1 MFKSCRIYYQG
12 YPLYNGKSGLNCIIM
27 EYNLEIKPLI
37 RRIGLGYRINTT
49 PSWFQQLIKFA
60 IVGFINTGVDFGFY
74 FLLSRYMIFFG
85 TSLSITKGLSYSLG
99 VVSSYLL
106 NRQWT
111 FKSTVSPSHSF
122 LPFVGINL
130 SSILL
135 NAALM
140 TLFLEVFGI
149 NELLALIIV
158 TGVTFGWNF
167 IAVKVLIFKD
177 DNSPR
182 STDVSDKGDLDI
194 GVSTEFSTDLNP

>member
-1 MFKSCRIYYQG
+1 
-12 YPLYNGKSGLNCIIM
+12 M

-60 IVGFINTGVDFGFY
+60 IVGFINTGVDLGFY
-74 FLLSRYMIFFG
+74 FLFSRYVSFFG
-85 TSLSITKGLSYSLG
+85 ASLSITKAFSYSLG
-99 VVSSYLL
+99 VVSSFLL

-111 FKSTVSPSHSF
+111 FKSKVSPRQSF

-130 SSILL
+130 FSILL

-140 TLFLEVFGI
+140 AFFLEVFAI
-149 NELLALIIV
+149 DELLALIVV

-167 IAVKVLIFKD
+167 IAVKFLIFKVAD
-177 DNSPR
+177 SPR
-182 STDVSDKGDLDI
+182 SAEVIDKVDLNL

>member
-1 MFKSCRIYYQG
+1 
-12 YPLYNGKSGLNCIIM
+12 M
-27 EYNLEIKPLI
+27 EYNQVKMQLI
-37 RRIGLGYRINTT
+37 RRFELGQIINTT

-130 SSILL
+130 FSILL
-135 NAALM
+135 NAVLM
-140 TLFLEVFGI
+140 ALFLEVFGI
-149 NELLALIIV
+149 SELFALMIV

-167 IAVKVLIFKD
+167 IAVKIMIFRD
-177 DNSPR
+177 DTSPK
-182 STDVSDKGDLDI
+182 STDVIGKVDLNI
-194 GVSTEFSTDLNP
+194 GVSTGFSTDINP